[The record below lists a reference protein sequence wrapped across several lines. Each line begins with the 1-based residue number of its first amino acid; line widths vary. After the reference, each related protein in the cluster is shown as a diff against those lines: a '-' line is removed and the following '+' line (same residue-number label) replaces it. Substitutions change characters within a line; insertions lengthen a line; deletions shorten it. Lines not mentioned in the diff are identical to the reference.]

1 MIQKERKHPLQW
13 LRRDIGEHLDRYL
26 ARLVFLLG
34 PWLCLWM
41 GEGLNQN
48 DVFQDLDVWQ
58 VAMNL
63 IWYYALFFV
72 CRLILGRLRRAAAL
86 SAVLSFL
93 VGLLNHYILRFRGRI
108 LFPADVAGWRTA
120 ANVADGF
127 DYSMDQ
133 YIVQAAILLVGYLFL
148 LWMCAPQRRRARLP
162 LAASIPLWAAIL
174 GYTYAFFFTGMLPA
188 LDIYTQQWVTQRNG
202 FLLNFTVALRYSSVD
217 KPRDYSKQAVL
228 DLMEQYPT
236 VAGDD
241 RGPPSV
247 NLHGLMALSFA

>member
-41 GEGLNQN
+41 VEVLNQN

-133 YIVQAAILLVGYLFL
+133 YIVQAAILLVGYLFQV
-148 LWMCAPQRRRARLP
+148 WMCAPQRKRARLP
-162 LAASIPLWAAIL
+162 WQRPSPCGRPFWAIPTPFSLPGCCPPWTSTPSSGSPSA
-174 GYTYAFFFTGMLPA
+174 TAFC
-188 LDIYTQQWVTQRNG
+188 
-202 FLLNFTVALRYSSVD
+202 
-217 KPRDYSKQAVL
+217 
-228 DLMEQYPT
+228 
-236 VAGDD
+236 
-241 RGPPSV
+241 
-247 NLHGLMALSFA
+247 

>member
-41 GEGLNQN
+41 VEVLNQN

-148 LWMCAPQRRRARLP
+148 VWMCAPQRKRARLP

-188 LDIYTQQWVTQRNG
+188 LDIYP
-202 FLLNFTVALRYSSVD
+202 SSG
-217 KPRDYSKQAVL
+217 S
-228 DLMEQYPT
+228 
-236 VAGDD
+236 
-241 RGPPSV
+241 PS
-247 NLHGLMALSFA
+247 ATAFC

>member
-13 LRRDIGEHLDRYL
+13 LRRDVGEHLDRYL

-41 GEGLNQN
+41 VEVLNQN

-108 LFPADVAGWRTA
+108 LFPADVAGWQTA
-120 ANVADGF
+120 AN
-127 DYSMDQ
+127 
-133 YIVQAAILLVGYLFL
+133 VGYLFL
-148 LWMCAPQRRRARLP
+148 VWMCAPQRKRARLP

-202 FLLNFTVALRYSSVD
+202 FILRRIISYAFGGGNGFVVIRND
-217 KPRDYSKQAVL
+217 
-228 DLMEQYPT
+228 
-236 VAGDD
+236 
-241 RGPPSV
+241 
-247 NLHGLMALSFA
+247 F